1 MIPKIPSMRMK
12 SREPLNRASTTAM
25 IPRMLEALAS
35 CLVIDRIA
43 LGGIDMGKT
52 CKICP
57 CNLLYSVGL
66 NEPRTYPR
74 MAKMARAIGKI
85 AISRLY
91 ARAADRFIDQS
102 LLNLVIKACK
112 GLVSF

>member
-1 MIPKIPSMRMK
+1 MRMK

-25 IPRMLEALAS
+25 IPRMLEELAS
-35 CLVIDRIA
+35 CLVIEFTV
-43 LGGIDMGKT
+43 LGGVLTGKV

-57 CNLLYSVGL
+57 CNLMYSAWL
-66 NEPRTYPR
+66 NDPRTIPR
-74 MAKMARAIGKI
+74 MARMAIAIGKI

-91 ARAADRFIDQS
+91 ARAAAKVVDQS
-102 LLNLVIKACK
+102 LLNLVKNSRN

>member
-1 MIPKIPSMRMK
+1 MRMK

-25 IPRMLEALAS
+25 MPRMLEALAS
-35 CLVIDRIA
+35 CLVRDCTV
-43 LGGIDMGKT
+43 LGGIEIGKAV
-52 CKICP
+52 KICP
-57 CNLLYSVGL
+57 CNVLYSVGL
-66 NEPRTYPR
+66 NEPRTSPR
-74 MAKMARAIGKI
+74 MARMARAIGKI

-102 LLNLVIKACK
+102 LLNLVINSRN

>member
-1 MIPKIPSMRMK
+1 MRMK
-12 SREPLNRASTTAM
+12 SREPLNTASTTAM
-25 IPRMLEALAS
+25 MPRMLEALAS
-35 CLVIDRIA
+35 CLVIEFTVP
-43 LGGIDMGKT
+43 GGVETGKV

-66 NEPRTYPR
+66 NEPRTSPR
-74 MAKMARAIGKI
+74 MARMARAIGKM

-102 LLNLVIKACK
+102 LLNLVINCGN
-112 GLVSF
+112 GLVSFLTA